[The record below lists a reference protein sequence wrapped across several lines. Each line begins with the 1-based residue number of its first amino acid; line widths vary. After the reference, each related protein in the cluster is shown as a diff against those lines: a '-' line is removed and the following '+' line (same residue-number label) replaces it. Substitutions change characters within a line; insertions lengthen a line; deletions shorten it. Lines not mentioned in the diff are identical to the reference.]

1 MSKTSNPPS
10 KSFKLFSNNNNK
22 SKLDT
27 TTSTI
32 NNVSMVKKE
41 AKQYG
46 NQFSQQQSAR
56 QRTQSIQKKESI
68 SKEKLQPQKHLDPHK
83 KLVTNPNSSAE
94 RAVNKQR
101 TLSNSISNRTS
112 TLSPQQR
119 IKPITAKNSTQLQQ
133 QQQQLNNSNQQPT
146 PRSVKKQIFNSQNV
160 KDIKNNNSSI
170 IGKMKPNYEKGK
182 ILPFKKESPA
192 IKLHKQDMNTI
203 STQSIQTRSSKQSLS
218 VHKSLTINKMD
229 DLFQRSKTP
238 QNKNKPNDPYY
249 CLVRPLFK
257 DAKYYQTSLIHFH
270 YEQVKNKYSPYKIH
284 FELEYQTNQLKEYF
298 NELFCEHFQ
307 QSFTCLQYCK
317 RLSQTLKQNN
327 KIQYLPPIANHT
339 RTLVFDLD
347 ETLLH
352 CNENVN
358 DSTDHT
364 IMIKMPNEGM
374 VETKINIRPYCQQM
388 LKILSNHFELI
399 LFTAGYQYYADK
411 AVDLIDPDRKLFQYR
426 FYRESCLEI
435 EDGLFIKDLKVIGN
449 RQIENMLLIDNAPY
463 SYCYQIDN
471 GIPIIPFYDNKYDKE
486 LVFLTDY
493 LLNLQKCNQWT
504 YANKVHFRTYLY
516 QQCLSGEEC
525 LREMFKAH
533 DTLTY

>member
-1 MSKTSNPPS
+1 MSKTNNQSS
-10 KSFKLFSNNNNK
+10 KTFKLFSNNNHK
-22 SKLDT
+22 AKLDT
-27 TTSTI
+27 TTSSNNTI
-32 NNVSMVKKE
+32 SIVKKE
-41 AKQYG
+41 SKQYG
-46 NQFSQQQSAR
+46 NQYSQLQSAR
-56 QRTQSIQKKESI
+56 PRTQSIQKKESI
-68 SKEKLQPQKHLDPHK
+68 SKEKLQPQKHLDPK
-83 KLVTNPNSSAE
+83 KRLVTNPNSSAE

-101 TLSNSISNRTS
+101 TLSTSNRTS
-112 TLSPQQR
+112 TLSPQSR
-119 IKPITAKNSTQLQQ
+119 IKPLATKNSAQLQQ
-133 QQQQLNNSNQQPT
+133 SQVNNSNQQPT
-146 PRSVKKQIFNSQNV
+146 PRSVKKIIFNSSNT
-160 KDIKNNNSSI
+160 KDAKNNSNI
-170 IGKMKPNYEKGK
+170 ISKMKPNYEKGK
-182 ILPFKKESPA
+182 TLPFKKESPA
-192 IKLHKQDMNTI
+192 IKLHKQDTNTI
-203 STQSIQTRSSKQSLS
+203 SSQSIQTRSSKQSLS
-218 VHKSLTINKMD
+218 VHKSITINKMD

-238 QNKNKPNDPYY
+238 SNVNKQNNPLY

-270 YEQVKNKYSPYKIH
+270 YEQVKNKHSPYKIH
-284 FELEYQTNQLKEYF
+284 FELEYQTNQLKDYF

-317 RLSQTLKQNN
+317 RLNQTLKQNN
-327 KIQYLPPIANHT
+327 KIQYLPPLVNHT

-358 DSTDHT
+358 DPTDYV
-364 IMIKMPNEGM
+364 IMVKMPNEGM

-388 LKILSNHFELI
+388 LKILANHYELI

-435 EDGLFIKDLKVIGN
+435 EEGLFIKDLRVIGN

-504 YANKVHFRTYLY
+504 YANKVHFRTYFY
-516 QQCLSGEEC
+516 QQCFTVEEC